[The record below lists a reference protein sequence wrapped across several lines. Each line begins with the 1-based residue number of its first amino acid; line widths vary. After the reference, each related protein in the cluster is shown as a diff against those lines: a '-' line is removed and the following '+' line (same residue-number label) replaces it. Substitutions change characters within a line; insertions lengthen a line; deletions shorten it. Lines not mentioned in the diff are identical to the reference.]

1 MICSSCGAPL
11 PANSLICAFCQT
23 RNSLDLQGM
32 GASLAQRDGKPRDCP
47 SCNVPMTLLNVG
59 LAQTFLIEQCPRCFG
74 LFFDPN
80 ELQALLDDTV
90 RGAYE
95 VDYRLLT
102 ALSND
107 SVQTE
112 DRQVTY
118 KPCPDCKKLMNRVN
132 FGERSGVIVDR
143 CRDHG
148 VWLDAGE
155 LRKLLEWKKAGG
167 QLFDNER
174 RVSAADAQKAL
185 DASSEYDPARNVFF
199 RLGSILSRK
208 V

>member
-23 RNSLDLQGM
+23 RNSLDLQGL
-32 GASLAQRDGKPRDCP
+32 GASLAQRTGRPRDCP
-47 SCNVPMTLLNVG
+47 SCNAPLTLFNVG

-80 ELQALLDDTV
+80 ELQALLDDAV

-95 VDYRLLT
+95 VDHRLLT

-107 SVQTE
+107 SVKTE
-112 DRQVTY
+112 DRVKY
-118 KPCPDCKKLMNRVN
+118 KPCPECRTLMNRVN

-148 VWLDAGE
+148 IWLDAGE

-167 QLFDNER
+167 QLLDTQH
-174 RVSAADAQKAL
+174 RVTAANAQKVL
-185 DASSEYDPARNVFF
+185 DAISENDAARNVFL
-199 RLGSILSRK
+199 RLGRFISRE